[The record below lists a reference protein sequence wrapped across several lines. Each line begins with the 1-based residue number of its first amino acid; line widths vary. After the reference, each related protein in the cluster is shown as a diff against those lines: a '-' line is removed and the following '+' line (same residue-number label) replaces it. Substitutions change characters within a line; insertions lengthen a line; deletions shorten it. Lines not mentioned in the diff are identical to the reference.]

1 MSNFIVNGKL
11 TYPTS
16 SLSSTT
22 YCPEEDV
29 TYAVFEEKGTKQFLR
44 TICCG
49 LLAIVKYTEPKTC
62 IVKFKGDMTF
72 VLLDAKASAE
82 ASKTDVHVDEAQ
94 GLKIRNKVT
103 RQGVELRFLNLIIPF
118 NSPF

>member
-11 TYPTS
+11 VYPTS

-22 YCPEEDV
+22 YCPEEDL
-29 TYAVFEEKGTKQFLR
+29 TYAVFEEKGTKQFLQ

-49 LLAIVKYTEPKTC
+49 LISIVKYTDPKTC

-72 VLLDAKASAE
+72 ILLDAKAS
-82 ASKTDVHVDEAQ
+82 KTDVYIDEAQ
-94 GLKIRNKVT
+94 SLKIRNKVT
-103 RQGVELRFLNLIIPF
+103 RHGLELGCFRFF
-118 NSPF
+118 